1 MLIADLTYHNANVY
15 YEAGYAQGLIHAKL
29 GNTTQ
34 ILYLISNP
42 DNPDEPFEEGKFDV
56 QHYKM
61 LPYKNDGNGPAVLE
75 DKLIEELKEFYNIR
89 G

>member
-1 MLIADLTYHNANVY
+1 MLIADLTDQNANVY

-42 DNPDEPFEEGKFDV
+42 EKPDEPFEKGKFDL

-61 LPYKNDGNGPAVLE
+61 IPYKNAGNGPAELE
-75 DKLIEELKEFYNIR
+75 KRLIEELKAFYKIR
-89 G
+89 D